1 MKRIIKIGLITMF
14 LLCNLITTVSAE
26 DNDYEI
32 NGYIVTING
41 VSYDLS
47 TEEGNYNLVYDN
59 QDMSTE
65 EYIEI
70 LNMVYNEMLIPVQ
83 RNLGG
88 VGTNEMVPDDPGDGG
103 GYTYFHSMSWFY
115 RSDDGWNLSL
125 NPKSII
131 RDNGPSFA
139 NAGWTNE
146 VVYYQSGNSHWY
158 NADSLYGQYICHY
171 LFATYKTEWNLAPS
185 IPNTTAFQWIVD
197 RCN

>member
-1 MKRIIKIGLITMF
+1 M
-14 LLCNLITTVSAE
+14 
-26 DNDYEI
+26 Y
-32 NGYIVTING
+32 
-41 VSYDLS
+41 
-47 TEEGNYNLVYDN
+47 
-59 QDMSTE
+59 
-65 EYIEI
+65 
-70 LNMVYNEMLIPVQ
+70 
-83 RNLGG
+83 
-88 VGTNEMVPDDPGDGG
+88 
-103 GYTYFHSMSWFY
+103 WFY

-185 IPNTTAFQWIVD
+185 IPNKTAFQWIVD

>member
-1 MKRIIKIGLITMF
+1 MKKIIKIGLITM
-14 LLCNLITTVSAE
+14 LLMGSFVTAVNAE
-26 DNDYEI
+26 ENDYVI
-32 NGYIVTING
+32 NGYIVTMNG
-41 VSYDLS
+41 ISYDLS
-47 TEEGNYNLVYDN
+47 TEEGNYNLVADN
-59 QDMSTE
+59 QSMTTE

-70 LNMVYNEMLIPVQ
+70 LNRVYDEILIPIQ
-83 RNLGG
+83 ENIGG
-88 VGTNEMVPDDPGDGG
+88 EGTNEYVPDDPGHG
-103 GYTYFHSMSWFY
+103 GYTYFNSMYWFY

-139 NAGWTNE
+139 NAGWANE

-185 IPNTTAFQWIVD
+185 IPNKTAFQWIVD

>member
-1 MKRIIKIGLITMF
+1 MKKIIKIGLITM
-14 LLCNLITTVSAE
+14 LLMGSFVTAVNAE
-26 DNDYEI
+26 ENDYVI
-32 NGYIVTING
+32 NGYIVTMNG
-41 VSYDLS
+41 ISYDLS
-47 TEEGNYNLVYDN
+47 TEEGNYNLVADN
-59 QDMSTE
+59 QSMTTE

-70 LNMVYNEMLIPVQ
+70 LNRVYDEILIPIQ
-83 RNLGG
+83 ENIGG
-88 VGTNEMVPDDPGDGG
+88 EGTNEYVPDDPGYG
-103 GYTYFHSMSWFY
+103 GYTYFNSMYWFY

-139 NAGWTNE
+139 NAGWANE

-185 IPNTTAFQWIVD
+185 IPNKTAFQWIVD